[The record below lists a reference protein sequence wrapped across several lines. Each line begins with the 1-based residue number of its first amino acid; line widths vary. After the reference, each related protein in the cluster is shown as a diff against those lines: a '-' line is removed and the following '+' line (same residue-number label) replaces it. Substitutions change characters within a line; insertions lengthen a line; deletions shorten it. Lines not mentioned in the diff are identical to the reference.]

1 VAKIVALAS
10 PKGGTGKS
18 MLTALIGSET
28 AAQGRRVLMIDAD
41 PQATLMLWKSQ
52 CEANEVE
59 LTNMEFEHLVDPA
72 ELGVRLRRH
81 SDHDLILIDNQ
92 GAANERMT
100 VAARNADLVLIPS
113 RPIMTELVEASR
125 LVELLA
131 AWKGRGPDTPVRVV
145 INAFEVFD
153 RNSIAMKTA
162 LEFIR
167 QTRLPVTDIL
177 LKQRVYYKNAISGST
192 LWALKGDKKAIMD
205 ARYNIIDLIEEVG
218 RLTGAAL
225 LAEAA

>member
-1 VAKIVALAS
+1 MTKVVALAS

-41 PQATLMLWKSQ
+41 PQGTLMLWKSQ

-59 LTNMEFEHLVDPA
+59 LPGMDFEHLVDPA
-72 ELGVRLRRH
+72 ELGTRLRRR

-100 VAARNADLVLIPS
+100 VAARNADLVLVPS
-113 RPIMTELVEASR
+113 RPIVTELVEASR

-131 AWKGRGPDTPVRVV
+131 AWNGRGPETPVRIVM
-145 INAFEVFD
+145 NAFEVFD
-153 RNSIAMKTA
+153 RNSAAMKTA

-167 QTRLPVTDIL
+167 HTRLPVTDIL
-177 LKQRVYYKNAISGST
+177 VKQRVYYKNMITGNT
-192 LWALKGDKKAIMD
+192 LWSLKGDQKAIMD
-205 ARYNIIDLIEEVG
+205 ARYNIIDLIEEVQKILG
-218 RLTGAAL
+218 TTL